1 MSTNE
6 NYMNDVIKGIF
17 LLVLAVAGNF
27 VAETLGCKTQ
37 KLLSEN
43 MYAKHLVILL
53 ILYFAIGF
61 TSSDEPQH
69 PSFVLKMALGIYVLF
84 LLFTKMDLR
93 FTLIVFGL
101 LAFTYVNSTYISYYK
116 QVTPEEEET
125 IALLQKIQKTMY
137 VSMTGLI
144 LIGFSLY
151 FRKQYNEYYKTWST
165 STFLFGVNKCK
176 SMQ

>member
-69 PSFVLKMALGIYVLF
+69 PSFVLKWHWG
-84 LLFTKMDLR
+84 
-93 FTLIVFGL
+93 
-101 LAFTYVNSTYISYYK
+101 FTYCFY
-116 QVTPEEEET
+116 
-125 IALLQKIQKTMY
+125 
-137 VSMTGLI
+137 
-144 LIGFSLY
+144 FSLKLIY
-151 FRKQYNEYYKTWST
+151 DSHLLYLDY
-165 STFLFGVNKCK
+165 
-176 SMQ
+176 

>member
-1 MSTNE
+1 MLDNE
-6 NYMNDVIKGIF
+6 NYMHNAIKGIF

-43 MYAKHLVILL
+43 MYAKHMVILL

-61 TSSDEPQH
+61 TDDGVPQH
-69 PSFVLKMALGIYVLF
+69 PIVVLQMTLGIYILF

-93 FTLIVFGL
+93 FTLIVFVL
-101 LAFTYVNSTYISYYK
+101 LAFTYINSTFINYYK
-116 QVTPEEEET
+116 KVTPEEQKN
-125 IALLQKIQKTMY
+125 IDLLEKEKNITY
-137 VSMTGLI
+137 VLMSGLI
-144 LIGFSLY
+144 ILGFSLY
-151 FRKQYNEYYKTWST
+151 FRKQYSEYYKTWST
-165 STFLFGVNKCK
+165 SKFLFGVNKCQ

>member
-1 MSTNE
+1 MSDNA

-43 MYAKHLVILL
+43 MYTKHMVILL

-61 TSSDEPQH
+61 TGGDVPQH
-69 PSFVLKMALGIYVLF
+69 PSVVLKMSLGIYVLF

-101 LAFTYVNSTYISYYK
+101 LAFTYVNSTFINYYK
-116 QVTPEEEET
+116 EVTPDEEKT
-125 IALLQKIQKTMY
+125 IELLEKIQKVMY

-144 LIGFSLY
+144 VLGFSLY

>member
-1 MSTNE
+1 MDDPT
-6 NYMNDVIKGIF
+6 YMNDIIKGIF

-61 TSSDEPQH
+61 TSGDVPQH
-69 PSFVLKMALGIYVLF
+69 PIVVLKMAVGIYVLF
-84 LLFTKMDLR
+84 LLFTKMDLG

-101 LAFTYVNSTYISYYK
+101 LALTYINSTFIDYYK
-116 QVTPEEEET
+116 KVTPEEEKKIE
-125 IALLQKIQKTMY
+125 LLEKIHKIMY
-137 VSMTGLI
+137 GSMTI
-144 LIGFSLY
+144 LIVIGFALY
-151 FRKQYNEYYKTWST
+151 FRKQYNDYYKTWST
-165 STFLFGVNKCK
+165 PKFLFGVTKCK
-176 SMQ
+176 SSR

>member
-1 MSTNE
+1 MSNKE

-43 MYAKHLVILL
+43 MYAKHMVILL

-61 TSSDEPQH
+61 TGGDVPQH
-69 PSFVLKMALGIYVLF
+69 PSVVLKMALGIYVLF

-101 LAFTYVNSTYISYYK
+101 LAFTYVNSTFINYYK
-116 QVTPEEEET
+116 EVTPEEEKT
-125 IALLQKIQKTMY
+125 IELLEKIQKVMY

-144 LIGFSLY
+144 ILGFSLY
-151 FRKQYNEYYKTWST
+151 FRKQYSEYYKTWST
-165 STFLFGVNKCK
+165 SKFLFGVNKCQ